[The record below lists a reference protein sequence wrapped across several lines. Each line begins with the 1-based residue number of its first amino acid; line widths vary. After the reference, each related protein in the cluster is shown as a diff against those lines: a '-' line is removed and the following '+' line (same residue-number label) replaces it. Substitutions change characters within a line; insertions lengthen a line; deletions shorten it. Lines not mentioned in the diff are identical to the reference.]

1 MPVIF
6 SKKQLGK
13 NRLDGFYETPIKTVE
28 LMGNKILPFYKKGMK
43 ICDPCVGDG
52 IFLKYLLDN
61 GVSKNDLYG
70 YDLDL
75 EKIKKLKNDFPN
87 LKLHDSTKKFENN
100 FDIIIGNPPY
110 AGDESYFIRENR
122 ERLNKDYK

>member
-13 NRLDGFYETPIKTVE
+13 NRVDGFYETPIKTVE
-28 LMGNKILPFYKKGMK
+28 LMANKVLPFYKKGMK

-52 IFLKYLLDN
+52 IFLKYLLEN

-70 YDLDL
+70 YDIDL
-75 EKIKKLKNDFPN
+75 GKIKKLKNDFPN
-87 LKLHDSTKKFENN
+87 VKLQK
-100 FDIIIGNPPY
+100 
-110 AGDESYFIRENR
+110 
-122 ERLNKDYK
+122 LNEKIS